1 MTRSGQGPR
10 TSPALTRGAGSGP
23 GSQNSS
29 SDRDWGVRVVALGLL
44 GHMLR
49 SPRLY
54 ERLAFGA
61 VVAAAL
67 AGMGQEN
74 RAKSFERLSAWVKRQ
89 DERVER
95 KVKSALTEIEGHG

>member
-1 MTRSGQGPR
+1 
-10 TSPALTRGAGSGP
+10 
-23 GSQNSS
+23 
-29 SDRDWGVRVVALGLL
+29 VVALGVL

-54 ERLAFGA
+54 QRLALGA

-67 AGMGQEN
+67 AGMGQES
-74 RAKSFERLSAWVKRQ
+74 RSKSFERMTAWVKRQ

>member
-1 MTRSGQGPR
+1 VAT
-10 TSPALTRGAGSGP
+10 L
-23 GSQNSS
+23 
-29 SDRDWGVRVVALGLL
+29 GVL

-61 VVAAAL
+61 IVAGAL
-67 AGMGQEN
+67 AGMGQES
-74 RAKSFERLSAWVKRQ
+74 RTKSFERLAAWIKRQ
-89 DERVER
+89 DARVEG

>member
-1 MTRSGQGPR
+1 
-10 TSPALTRGAGSGP
+10 
-23 GSQNSS
+23 
-29 SDRDWGVRVVALGLL
+29 VVALGLL

-61 VVAAAL
+61 IVAGAL
-67 AGMGQEN
+67 AGIGQEN
-74 RAKSFERLSAWVKRQ
+74 RAKSFERLTAWVKRQ
-89 DERVER
+89 DERVEH

>member
-1 MTRSGQGPR
+1 VVV
-10 TSPALTRGAGSGP
+10 L
-23 GSQNSS
+23 
-29 SDRDWGVRVVALGLL
+29 GVL

-61 VVAAAL
+61 IVAGAL
-67 AGMGQEN
+67 AGMGQES
-74 RAKSFERLSAWVKRQ
+74 RTKSFERLAAWVKQQ
-89 DERVER
+89 DARVEH